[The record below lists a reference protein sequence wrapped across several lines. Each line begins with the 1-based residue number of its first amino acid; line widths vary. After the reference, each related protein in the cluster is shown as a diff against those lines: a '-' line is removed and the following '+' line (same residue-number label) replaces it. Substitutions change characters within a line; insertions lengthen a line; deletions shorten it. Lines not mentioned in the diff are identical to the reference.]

1 MSAMR
6 LKFIA
11 VQAGAALFL
20 SFGASAQDITIAN
33 KNSSL
38 DVNTNVAAGVINW
51 NVDGVDYLHNQW
63 FHYRVGSGG
72 PESPLQSISS
82 SPTVAI
88 TSLSS
93 FARINL
99 TYANSSYS
107 VLTSLRLTGNTA
119 GSGRSQLNEDI
130 TVANL
135 SASPLDFHFF
145 QYSDF
150 DLFGTASGQSV
161 QFLQNSANNQY
172 YKAVQ
177 TDGTHTVTE
186 TINTTIVPIGHF
198 EAGFYNATIS
208 SLTDGA
214 STTLNDVTSAGVG
227 DVTFAYQW
235 DVTLAPGASFQ
246 LSKLIEIVP
255 EPSSMAI
262 LAIAAASMGVYRR
275 RN

>member
-1 MSAMR
+1 MSAMSLR
-6 LKFIA
+6 FIA
-11 VQAGAALFL
+11 FQASAVLLL
-20 SFGASAQDITIAN
+20 SLGASAQDITIAN

-38 DVNTNVAAGVINW
+38 DVNTNTSAGVINW
-51 NVDGVDYLHNQW
+51 NVDDVDYAKNQW
-63 FHYRVGSGG
+63 FYYRVGSG
-72 PESPLQSISS
+72 PESPLQSITS
-82 SPTVAI
+82 SPAVAI

-93 FARINL
+93 FARLNL

-107 VLTSLRLTGNTA
+107 VLTSLRLTGNTP

-130 TVANL
+130 TVSNL
-135 SASPLDFHFF
+135 SGSPLDLHFF

-150 DLFGTASGQSV
+150 DLFGTTGGQSV
-161 QFLQNSANNQY
+161 QFYQNSANNQY

-177 TDGTHTVTE
+177 NDGTRTVTE
-186 TINTTIVPIGHF
+186 TVNSTIFPIGHF
-198 EAGFYNATIS
+198 EAALFNDTLS
-208 SLTDGA
+208 SLTDGTP
-214 STTLNDVTSAGVG
+214 TTLNDVTSAGVG
-227 DVTFAYQW
+227 DVSFSYQW

-262 LAIAAASMGVYRR
+262 LALAGISMTLYRR

>member
-1 MSAMR
+1 MSAMSLR
-6 LKFIA
+6 FIA
-11 VQAGAALFL
+11 FQASAVLLL
-20 SFGASAQDITIAN
+20 SLGASAQDITIAN

-38 DVNTNVAAGVINW
+38 DVNTNTSAGVINW
-51 NVDGVDYLHNQW
+51 NVDGVDYAKNQW
-63 FHYRVGSGG
+63 FYYRVGSG
-72 PESPLQSISS
+72 PESPLQSITS
-82 SPTVAI
+82 SPAVAI

-93 FARINL
+93 FARLNL

-107 VLTSLRLTGNTA
+107 VLTSLRLTGNTP

-130 TVANL
+130 TVSNL
-135 SASPLDFHFF
+135 SGSPLDLHFF

-150 DLFGTASGQSV
+150 DLFGTTGGQSV
-161 QFLQNSANNQY
+161 QFYQNSANNQY

-186 TINTTIVPIGHF
+186 TVNSTIFPIGHF
-198 EAGFYNATIS
+198 EAALFNDTLS
-208 SLTDGA
+208 SLTDGTP
-214 STTLNDVTSAGVG
+214 TTLNDVTSAGVG
-227 DVTFAYQW
+227 DVSFSYQW

-262 LAIAAASMGVYRR
+262 LALAGISMTLYRR

>member
-1 MSAMR
+1 MR

-11 VQAGAALFL
+11 IQASIIGLL
-20 SFGASAQDITIAN
+20 SFSANAQDITIAN

-38 DVNTNVAAGVINW
+38 GVNTNVGGGIINW
-51 NVDGVDYLHNQW
+51 NVDGVDYLKSQW
-63 FHYRVGSGG
+63 FYYRVGSGG
-72 PESPLQSISS
+72 PESPIQSISS
-82 SPTVAI
+82 PTIGI

-93 FARINL
+93 FARLNM
-99 TYANSSYS
+99 TNANASYS
-107 VLTSLRLTGNTA
+107 VITSLRLTGNTA

-135 SASPLDFHFF
+135 SGSPLDFHFF

-177 TDGTHTVTE
+177 TDGTRTVTE
-186 TINTTIVPIGHF
+186 TINSTIVSIGHF

-214 STTLNDVTSAGVG
+214 STTLNDVTSAGIG

-235 DVTLAPGASFQ
+235 DVTLAPGTSFQ

-255 EPSSMAI
+255 EPSAMAI
-262 LAIAAASMGVYRR
+262 LAMAGISVAVYRR

>member
-1 MSAMR
+1 MSAMSLR
-6 LKFIA
+6 FIA
-11 VQAGAALFL
+11 FQASAVLLL
-20 SFGASAQDITIAN
+20 SLGASAQDITIAN

-38 DVNTNVAAGVINW
+38 DVNTNTSAGVINW
-51 NVDGVDYLHNQW
+51 NVDGVDYAKNQW
-63 FHYRVGSGG
+63 FYYRVGSG
-72 PESPLQSISS
+72 PESPLQSITS
-82 SPTVAI
+82 SPAVAI

-93 FARINL
+93 FARLNL

-107 VLTSLRLTGNTA
+107 VLTSLRLTGNTP

-130 TVANL
+130 TVSNL
-135 SASPLDFHFF
+135 SGSPLDLHFF

-150 DLFGTASGQSV
+150 DLFGTTGGQSV
-161 QFLQNSANNQY
+161 QFYQNSANSQY

-177 TDGTHTVTE
+177 NDGTRTVTE
-186 TINTTIVPIGHF
+186 TVNSTIFPIGHF
-198 EAGFYNATIS
+198 EAALFNDTLS
-208 SLTDGA
+208 SLTDGTP
-214 STTLNDVTSAGVG
+214 TTLNDITSAGVG
-227 DVTFAYQW
+227 DVSFSYQW

-262 LAIAAASMGVYRR
+262 LALAGISMTLYRR

>member
-1 MSAMR
+1 MSAMSLR
-6 LKFIA
+6 FIA
-11 VQAGAALFL
+11 FQASAVLLL
-20 SFGASAQDITIAN
+20 SLGASAQDITIAN

-38 DVNTNVAAGVINW
+38 DVNTNTSAGVINW
-51 NVDGVDYLHNQW
+51 NVDGVDYAKNQW
-63 FHYRVGSGG
+63 FYYRVGSG
-72 PESPLQSISS
+72 PESPLQSITS
-82 SPTVAI
+82 SPAVAI

-93 FARINL
+93 FARLNL

-107 VLTSLRLTGNTA
+107 VLTSLRLTGNTP

-130 TVANL
+130 TVSNL
-135 SASPLDFHFF
+135 SGSPLDLHFF

-150 DLFGTASGQSV
+150 DLFGTTGGQSV
-161 QFLQNSANNQY
+161 QFYQNSANSQY

-177 TDGTHTVTE
+177 NDGTRTVTE
-186 TINTTIVPIGHF
+186 TVNSTIFPIGHF
-198 EAGFYNATIS
+198 EAALFNDTLS
-208 SLTDGA
+208 SLTDGTP
-214 STTLNDVTSAGVG
+214 TTLNDVISAGVG
-227 DVTFAYQW
+227 DVSFSYQW

-262 LAIAAASMGVYRR
+262 LALAGISMTLYRR

>member
-1 MSAMR
+1 MSLR
-6 LKFIA
+6 FIA
-11 VQAGAALFL
+11 FQANAVLLL
-20 SFGASAQDITIAN
+20 SLGASAQDITIAN

-38 DVNTNVAAGVINW
+38 DVNTNTSAGVINW
-51 NVDGVDYLHNQW
+51 NVDGVDYAKNQW
-63 FHYRVGSGG
+63 FYYRVGSG
-72 PESPLQSISS
+72 PESPLQSITS
-82 SPTVAI
+82 SPAVAI

-93 FARINL
+93 FARLNL

-107 VLTSLRLTGNTA
+107 VLTSLRLTGNTP

-130 TVANL
+130 TVSNL
-135 SASPLDFHFF
+135 SGSPLDLHFF

-150 DLFGTASGQSV
+150 DLFGTTGGQSV
-161 QFLQNSANNQY
+161 QFYQNSANNQY

-177 TDGTHTVTE
+177 NDGTRTVTE
-186 TINTTIVPIGHF
+186 TVNSTIFPIGHF
-198 EAGFYNATIS
+198 EAALFNDTLS
-208 SLTDGA
+208 SLTDGTP
-214 STTLNDVTSAGVG
+214 TTLNDVTSAGVG
-227 DVTFAYQW
+227 DVSFSYQW

-262 LAIAAASMGVYRR
+262 LALAGISMTLYRR

>member
-11 VQAGAALFL
+11 FQASAVLLL
-20 SFGASAQDITIAN
+20 SLGASAQDITIAN

-38 DVNTNVAAGVINW
+38 DVNTNTAAGVINW
-51 NVDGVDYLHNQW
+51 NVDGVDYLKNQW

-82 SPTVAI
+82 APTVAI

-93 FARINL
+93 FARLNL
-99 TYANSSYS
+99 TYANASYS
-107 VLTSLRLTGNTA
+107 VLTSLKLTGNTA

-130 TVANL
+130 TVSNL
-135 SASPLDFHFF
+135 SGSPLDFHFF

-150 DLFGTASGQSV
+150 DLYGTSGGQSV
-161 QFLQNSANNQY
+161 QFFQNSANNQY

-177 TDGTHTVTE
+177 TDGSRTVTE
-186 TINTTIVPIGHF
+186 TINSTIFPIGHF
-198 EAGFYNATIS
+198 EAGLFNTTIA
-208 SLTDGA
+208 SLTDGT

-227 DVTFAYQW
+227 DVTFSYQW

-262 LAIAAASMGVYRR
+262 LALAGISMAIYRR
-275 RN
+275 RD

>member
-1 MSAMR
+1 MSAMSLR
-6 LKFIA
+6 FIA
-11 VQAGAALFL
+11 FQASAVLLL
-20 SFGASAQDITIAN
+20 SLGASAQDITIAN

-38 DVNTNVAAGVINW
+38 DVNTNTSAGVINW
-51 NVDGVDYLHNQW
+51 NVDGVDYAKNQW
-63 FHYRVGSGG
+63 FYYRVGSG
-72 PESPLQSISS
+72 PESPLQSITS
-82 SPTVAI
+82 SPAVAI

-93 FARINL
+93 FARLNL

-107 VLTSLRLTGNTA
+107 VLTSLRLTGNTP

-130 TVANL
+130 TVSNL
-135 SASPLDFHFF
+135 SGSPLDLHFF

-150 DLFGTASGQSV
+150 DLFGTTGGQSV
-161 QFLQNSANNQY
+161 QFYQNSANNQY

-177 TDGTHTVTE
+177 NDGTRTVTE
-186 TINTTIVPIGHF
+186 TVNSTIFPIGHF
-198 EAGFYNATIS
+198 EAALFNDTLS
-208 SLTDGA
+208 SLTDGTP
-214 STTLNDVTSAGVG
+214 TTLNDITSAGVG
-227 DVTFAYQW
+227 DVSFSYQW

-262 LAIAAASMGVYRR
+262 LALAGISMTLYRR

>member
-1 MSAMR
+1 MSLR
-6 LKFIA
+6 FIA
-11 VQAGAALFL
+11 FQASAVLLL
-20 SFGASAQDITIAN
+20 SLGASAQDITIAN

-38 DVNTNVAAGVINW
+38 DVNTNTSAGVINW
-51 NVDGVDYLHNQW
+51 NVDGVDYAKNQW
-63 FHYRVGSGG
+63 FYYRVGSG
-72 PESPLQSISS
+72 PESPLQSITS
-82 SPTVAI
+82 SPAVAI

-93 FARINL
+93 FARLNL

-107 VLTSLRLTGNTA
+107 VLTSLRLTGNTP

-130 TVANL
+130 TVSNL
-135 SASPLDFHFF
+135 SGSPLDLHFF

-150 DLFGTASGQSV
+150 DLFGTTGGQSV
-161 QFLQNSANNQY
+161 QFYQNSANNQY

-177 TDGTHTVTE
+177 TDGTRTVTE
-186 TINTTIVPIGHF
+186 TVNSTIFPIGHF
-198 EAGFYNATIS
+198 EAALFNDTLS
-208 SLTDGA
+208 SLTDGTPTA
-214 STTLNDVTSAGVG
+214 LNDITSAGVG
-227 DVTFAYQW
+227 DVSFSYQW

-262 LAIAAASMGVYRR
+262 LALAGISMTLYRR

>member
-1 MSAMR
+1 MSLR
-6 LKFIA
+6 FIA
-11 VQAGAALFL
+11 FQASAVLLL
-20 SFGASAQDITIAN
+20 SLGASAQDITIAN

-38 DVNTNVAAGVINW
+38 DVNTNTSAGVINW
-51 NVDGVDYLHNQW
+51 NVDGVDYAKNQW
-63 FHYRVGSGG
+63 FYYRVGSG
-72 PESPLQSISS
+72 PESPLQSITS
-82 SPTVAI
+82 SPAVAI

-93 FARINL
+93 FARLNL

-107 VLTSLRLTGNTA
+107 VLTSLRLTGNTP

-130 TVANL
+130 TVSNL
-135 SASPLDFHFF
+135 SGSPLDLHFF

-150 DLFGTASGQSV
+150 DLFGTTGGQSV
-161 QFLQNSANNQY
+161 QFYQNSANSQY

-177 TDGTHTVTE
+177 NDGTRTVTE
-186 TINTTIVPIGHF
+186 TVNSTIFPIGHF
-198 EAGFYNATIS
+198 EAALFNDTLS
-208 SLTDGA
+208 SLTDGTP
-214 STTLNDVTSAGVG
+214 TTLNDVTSAGVG
-227 DVTFAYQW
+227 DVSFSYQW

-262 LAIAAASMGVYRR
+262 LALAGISMTLYRR